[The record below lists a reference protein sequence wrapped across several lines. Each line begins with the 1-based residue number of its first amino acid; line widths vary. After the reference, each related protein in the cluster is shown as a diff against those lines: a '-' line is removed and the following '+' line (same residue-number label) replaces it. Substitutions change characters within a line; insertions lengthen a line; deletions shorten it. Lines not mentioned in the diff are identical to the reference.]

1 MKSDLVDVIEQMQG
15 KRVLVIGDMVA
26 DVYLHGTISRISREA
41 PVLVLEQVDEEIIA
55 GGAAN
60 VVHNAAT
67 LGGKVFAVGLLGLD
81 NAGRGLKEI
90 LEEKG
95 VNTAGFFVM
104 KSARRL
110 PKPGLLPAAGPR

>member
-1 MKSDLVDVIEQMQG
+1 MQG
-15 KRVLVIGDMVA
+15 NRVLVIGDLVA

-41 PVLVLEQVDEEIIA
+41 PVLVLEQANEEIIA

-81 NAGRGLKEI
+81 NAGRGLKDFGSE
-90 LEEKG
+90 G
-95 VNTAGFFVM
+95 GQYGWVFFFF
-104 KSARRL
+104 
-110 PKPGLLPAAGPR
+110 